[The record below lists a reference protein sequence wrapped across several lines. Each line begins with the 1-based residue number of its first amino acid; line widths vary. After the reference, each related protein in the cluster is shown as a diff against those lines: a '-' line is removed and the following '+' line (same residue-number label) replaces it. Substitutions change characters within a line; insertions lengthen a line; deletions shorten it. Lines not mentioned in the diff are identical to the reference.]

1 MEVEQNNKIPFLDVL
16 ISRDNNKFNNTVYR
30 KPTFSGM
37 GLSYFSHCVQKFKLN
52 SINH

>member
-16 ISRDNNKFNNTVYR
+16 IFRDNNKFNSTVYR

-37 GLSYFSHCVQKFKLN
+37 GLSFSAIAFGNLN
-52 SINH
+52 